1 MKLIKL
7 VVLILGMMSSQCV
20 NAEWSDFLETF
31 TSMWSGEQ
39 YEAYFNDR
47 PWTLTAWL
55 TYMGVAFDT
64 TWDEEYEEYDPNNY
78 DMSIGSVY
86 EVHND
91 LPWRN
96 GDPWLVLFY
105 TDGCKKCDAVLDWYP
120 DVAYELKDIAYV
132 GKIEVKHAQTY
143 KKYDVKNTPRAIFF
157 TGGKV
162 IRGKHNV
169 DYTVKNLV
177 EEWESDDGFYV
188 MSIEDMPSIMTSV
201 NRQIKYMVSDLGQL
215 AETKKNAMVF
225 LYLSGVFSTLM
236 LIFLLKILIGTCK
249 VLRRKLCGCLKKEKK
264 KKGNKNKAAMEK
276 TKEA

>member
-105 TDGCKKCDAVLDWYP
+105 TDGCKKCDAVLDWYTSP
-120 DVAYELKDIAYV
+120 LACVHGIMSLTAIAWCV
-132 GKIEVKHAQTY
+132 S
-143 KKYDVKNTPRAIFF
+143 TPGIQM
-157 TGGKV
+157 
-162 IRGKHNV
+162 
-169 DYTVKNLV
+169 L
-177 EEWESDDGFYV
+177 
-188 MSIEDMPSIMTSV
+188 
-201 NRQIKYMVSDLGQL
+201 
-215 AETKKNAMVF
+215 
-225 LYLSGVFSTLM
+225 LM
-236 LIFLLKILIGTCK
+236 
-249 VLRRKLCGCLKKEKK
+249 
-264 KKGNKNKAAMEK
+264 N
-276 TKEA
+276 